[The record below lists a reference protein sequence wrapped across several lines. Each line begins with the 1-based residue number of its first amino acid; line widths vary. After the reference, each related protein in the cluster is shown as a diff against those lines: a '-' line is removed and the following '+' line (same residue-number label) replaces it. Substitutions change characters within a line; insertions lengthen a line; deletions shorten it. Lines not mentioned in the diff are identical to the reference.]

1 MKLTRRDLINH
12 SIGAF
17 LASRSGWD
25 VFKQESSLAGEQ
37 SPSKTPS
44 GNEFYLRIVKAND
57 ARVPSLI
64 GSVNGAQVRRI
75 PVRRVAGDLQG
86 LAAAFCAP
94 ESSFFKAEALV
105 APMEKA
111 SRFLLD
117 AQHPDGTIDSGNLE
131 SPPDTGFVVEAVCP
145 VLTVLRKTDSPHTQ
159 RIKDNL
165 GKFILA
171 AGEALVTGG
180 VHTPNHRWVICSALA
195 QTNALFP
202 ASKYVDRINDWLG
215 EGIYIDA
222 DGQYPERSTGIYSRV
237 EDYAFVTMARLLDRP
252 ELLEPVRKNLEMN
265 IYYTHPDGEVETVG
279 SRRQDQFTTAT
290 IANYHLE
297 YRYLAIKDRNR
308 AFAGVVRLI
317 EGMEGQMGRLSNSL
331 IYFLEE
337 PLLKEPLPEGRP
349 LPSDYAK
356 FFANSALVRI
366 RRANVSATI
375 YGGSDWP
382 LGVASGL
389 ASNPTFFNF
398 RKGKAV
404 LESVRMG
411 AAFFSKGFFHSQG
424 LKVNGNQYVLHERLE
439 VPYYQP
445 LERGERNS
453 QGDYPLTPAEDRF
466 WSKMN
471 FPRRRMSEI
480 KTLDQTVTIT
490 ENNGAFELE
499 VSVIGPSGVPV
510 TIELSFRRGGKLE
523 GVRQAQ
529 PDVFFLEK
537 NMGRYVVGDDS
548 IEFGPGRAEHQRINM
563 EGASYSAHRGVLK
576 TGGDCVY
583 ITGHTPFREKI
594 AIK

>member
-1 MKLTRRDLINH
+1 MISH
-12 SIGAF
+12 SIGAAF
-17 LASRSGWD
+17 
-25 VFKQESSLAGEQ
+25 V
-37 SPSKTPS
+37 SPSGLNPFKPAGSSNGTQSSS
-44 GNEFYLRIVKAND
+44 GNDFYLRIVKAND

-64 GSVNGAQVRRI
+64 ESVSGAQSRQVA
-75 PVRRVAGDLQG
+75 VRRVAGDLQG

-94 ESSFFKAEALV
+94 ESSFYKAESLI
-105 APMEKA
+105 APMEMA

-117 AQHPDGTIDSGNLE
+117 AQHSDGTIDSGNLE
-131 SPPDTGFVVEAVCP
+131 SPPDTGFVIEAVCP
-145 VLTVLRKTDSPHTQ
+145 VLSVLRKTDSPLAQ

-171 AGEALVTGG
+171 AGEALTTGG

-202 ASKYVDRINDWLG
+202 AGKYVNRIDDWLG
-215 EGIYIDA
+215 EGIYIDV

-237 EDYAFVTMARLLDRP
+237 EDNAFVTMARLLGRP
-252 ELLEPVRKNLEMN
+252 SLLEPVRRNLEMN
-265 IYYTHPDGEVETVG
+265 IYYIHPDGELETVG
-279 SRRQDQFTTAT
+279 SRRQDQFMTAS
-290 IANYHLE
+290 IANYYLE
-297 YRYLAIKDRNR
+297 YRYLAVKDRNR

-317 EGMEGQMGRLSNSL
+317 EGMESETSQFAGSL

-337 PLLKEPLPEGRP
+337 PLLKEKLPEALA
-349 LPSDYAK
+349 LPSDYANV
-356 FFANSALVRI
+356 FAGSALARI
-366 RRANVSATI
+366 RRGQVSGTI

-398 RKGKAV
+398 RKGQAV

-424 LKVNGNQYVLHERLE
+424 LKVNGNQYLLHERLE

-445 LERGERNS
+445 LPKSERNP
-453 QGDYPLTPAEDRF
+453 QGDYSLTPAEDRF

-471 FPRRRMSEI
+471 FPRRQMSEI

-490 ENNGAFELE
+490 EKNGVFELE
-499 VSVIGPSGVPV
+499 FAVLGPAGIPV
-510 TIELSFRRGGKLE
+510 TIELGFRRGGKLE

-529 PDVFFLEK
+529 ERLYFLDK
-537 NMGRYVVGDDS
+537 NIGRYVVGDDQ
-548 IEFGPGRAEHQRINM
+548 IEFGPGRAEHQRISL
-563 EGASYSAHRGVLK
+563 EGASYSAHRGNLK
-576 TGGDCVY
+576 PEGDCVY

-594 AIK
+594 TIK

>member
-1 MKLTRRDLINH
+1 MKLTRRELINH
-12 SIGAF
+12 SIGTF
-17 LASRSGWD
+17 LASHGAWPEFNPG
-25 VFKQESSLAGEQ
+25 VSLIGSQ
-37 SPSKTPS
+37 SPS
-44 GNEFYLRIVKAND
+44 GNDFYLRIVKAND
-57 ARVPSLI
+57 ARVPGLI
-64 GSVNGAQVRRI
+64 ESVNAAQSRRAAA
-75 PVRRVAGDLQG
+75 RRGAGDLQG

-94 ESSFFKAEALV
+94 ESSFYKAESLV

-145 VLTVLRKTDSPHTQ
+145 VLTVLRKTDSSLTQ
-159 RIKDNL
+159 KVKDNL

-180 VHTPNHRWVICSALA
+180 VHTPNHRWVVCSALA

-202 ASKYVDRINDWLG
+202 ARKYVNRIDDWLG

-222 DGQYPERSTGIYSRV
+222 DGQYPERSAGIYSRV
-237 EDYAFVTMARLLDRP
+237 EDYAFVTMARLLNRP

-279 SRRQDQFTTAT
+279 SRRQDQFMTASIT
-290 IANYHLE
+290 NYHLE
-297 YRYLAIKDRNR
+297 YRYLAVKDRNR
-308 AFAGVVRLI
+308 LFAGVVRLI
-317 EGMEGQMGRLSNSL
+317 EEKEGETNRLAGSL

-337 PLLKEPLPEGRP
+337 PLLKEKLPEGLP
-349 LPSDYAK
+349 LPSNYAK
-356 FFANSALVRI
+356 VFANSALARI
-366 RRANVSATI
+366 RRGKISATI

-382 LGVASGL
+382 MGVASGL

-411 AAFFSKGFFHSQG
+411 ANFFSKGFFHSQG
-424 LKVNGNQYVLHERLE
+424 LKVNGNQYQLHERLE

-445 LERGERNS
+445 LPKSERNS
-453 QGDYPLTPAEDRF
+453 KGDYPLTPAEDRF
-466 WSKMN
+466 WSKLN
-471 FPRRRMSEI
+471 FPKRRMSEV

-499 VSVIGPSGVPV
+499 IVFSGPANVPV

-529 PDVFFLEK
+529 PAIFFLEK
-537 NMGRYVVGDDS
+537 NVGRYTVGDDI
-548 IEFGPGRAEHQRINM
+548 IEFGPGRADHQRTSM
-563 EGASYSAHRGVLK
+563 EGASYGAHRGNLK
-576 TGGDCVY
+576 TDGDCVY
-583 ITGHTPFREKI
+583 ITGLTPFREKI
-594 AIK
+594 TIK

>member
-1 MKLTRRDLINH
+1 MKLTRREIINR
-12 SIGAF
+12 SMGAF
-17 LASRSGWD
+17 LASHGGWPIFNPR
-25 VFKQESSLAGEQ
+25 VSLAGSQ
-37 SPSKTPS
+37 SPS
-44 GNEFYLRIVKAND
+44 GNDFYLRLVKTND
-57 ARVPSLI
+57 ARVPGLI
-64 GSVNGAQVRRI
+64 ESVNAAQSRRSA
-75 PVRRVAGDLQG
+75 VRRVAGDLQG
-86 LAAAFCAP
+86 LAAAYCAP

-105 APMEKA
+105 ALMEKA

-145 VLTVLRKTDSPHTQ
+145 VLTVLRKTDSPLAHKV
-159 RIKDNL
+159 KDNL

-171 AGEALVTGG
+171 AGAALATGG
-180 VHTPNHRWVICSALA
+180 VHTPNHRWVVCSALA

-202 ASKYVDRINDWLG
+202 ASKYVNRIDDWLG

-237 EDYAFVTMARLLDRP
+237 EDYAFVTMARLLGRP

-279 SRRQDQFTTAT
+279 SRRQDQFMTAS
-290 IANYHLE
+290 ISNYHLE
-297 YRYLAIKDRNR
+297 YRYLAVKDQNR

-317 EGMEGQMGRLSNSL
+317 EGKESEMNRLAGSL

-337 PLLKEPLPEGRP
+337 PLLKEKLPEDLP

-356 FFANSALVRI
+356 VFANSGLARI
-366 RRANVSATI
+366 RRGRVSATI

-389 ASNPTFFNF
+389 ASNPTFFSF

-404 LESVRMG
+404 LESARMG
-411 AAFFSKGFFHSQG
+411 ATFFSKGFFHSKG
-424 LKVNGNQYVLHERLE
+424 LKVNGNQYLLHERLE

-445 LERGERNS
+445 LPKSERN
-453 QGDYPLTPAEDRF
+453 QRGDYPLTPAEDRF
-466 WSKMN
+466 WSKLN
-471 FPRRRMSEI
+471 FPKRRMSEV
-480 KTLDQTVTIT
+480 KTLDQRVTIT
-490 ENNGAFELE
+490 ENNGVFELE
-499 VSVIGPSGVPV
+499 FAVLGPAGVPV

-537 NMGRYVVGDDS
+537 DNGRYVVGNDS
-548 IEFGPGRAEHQRINM
+548 IEFGPGRAEHQRTSM

-594 AIK
+594 TIK

>member
-1 MKLTRRDLINH
+1 MNLTRREIISH
-12 SIGAF
+12 SIGGF
-17 LASRSGWD
+17 LVSHSGWN
-25 VFKQESSLAGEQ
+25 L
-37 SPSKTPS
+37 S
-44 GNEFYLRIVKAND
+44 GNDFYMRIVKAND

-64 GSVNGAQVRRI
+64 ESVRAAQPRRVAVRRI
-75 PVRRVAGDLQG
+75 AGDLQG

-94 ESSFFKAEALV
+94 ESSFYQSASLV
-105 APMEKA
+105 VPMEIA

-117 AQHPDGTIDSGNLE
+117 VQHPDGTIDSGNLE

-145 VLTVLRKTDSPHTQ
+145 VLAVLRKTDSSLTQ
-159 RIKDNL
+159 KIKDQL

-171 AGEALVTGG
+171 AGEALTTGG

-202 ASKYVDRINDWLG
+202 ANKYVNRIDDWLG
-215 EGIYIDA
+215 EGIYIDS

-237 EDYAFVTMARLLDRP
+237 ENYAFVTIARLLGRP
-252 ELLEPVRKNLEMN
+252 ALLEPVRKNLEMN
-265 IYYTHPDGEVETVG
+265 IYYMHPDGEMETVG
-279 SRRQDQFTTAT
+279 SRRQDQFMTAS
-290 IANYHLE
+290 IANYQLE
-297 YRYLAIKDRNR
+297 YRYLAVKERDRT
-308 AFAGVVRLI
+308 FAGVVRMI
-317 EGMEGQMGRLSNSL
+317 EAMEIEKTRLAGSL

-337 PLLKEPLPEGRP
+337 PLLKENLPEPLP

-356 FFANSALVRI
+356 VFAGSALARI
-366 RRANVSATI
+366 RRGRVSATI

-398 RKGKAV
+398 RKGNAV

-424 LKVNGNQYVLHERLE
+424 LKVNGNQYLLHERLE

-445 LERGERNS
+445 LPKSERNPA
-453 QGDYPLTPAEDRF
+453 GDYPLTPAEDRF

-471 FPRRRMSEI
+471 FPKRRMSEI

-490 ENNGAFELE
+490 EKNGIFELDFA
-499 VSVIGPSGVPV
+499 VLGPAGVPV
-510 TIELSFRRGGKLE
+510 TIELNFRRGGKLE

-529 PDVFFLEK
+529 QDLYFLEG
-537 NMGRYVVGDDS
+537 NIGRYMVGDDN
-548 IEFGPGRAEHQRINM
+548 IEFGPGRMEHQRTSM
-563 EGASYSAHRGVLK
+563 EGASYSAHRGNLK
-576 TGGDCVY
+576 PGGDCVY
-583 ITGHTPFREKI
+583 ITGHTPFREKLT
-594 AIK
+594 IK